1 MYMYVQCSHGSV
13 GIKCI
18 KISQGYVTNI
28 PVYSLAF
35 TYFYWR
41 NVISDVLNLMYKL
54 SLHEVYP

>member
-1 MYMYVQCSHGSV
+1 M

-28 PVYSLAF
+28 LVYSLAF
-35 TYFYWR
+35 TYLNWR